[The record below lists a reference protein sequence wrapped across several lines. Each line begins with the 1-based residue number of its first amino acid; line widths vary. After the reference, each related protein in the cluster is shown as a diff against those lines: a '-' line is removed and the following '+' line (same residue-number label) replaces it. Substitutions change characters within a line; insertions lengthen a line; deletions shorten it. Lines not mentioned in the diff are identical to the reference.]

1 MRLDIPAAEHTSQKG
16 NSMSKRT
23 VRIGIDVGGTFTDA
37 VVVDNETYEVIAK
50 EKVPT
55 THHAAQ
61 GVAAGIVQAI
71 DKVLTN
77 NGISPDD
84 VVFIAHGTTQATNAL
99 LEGDVAKVGIIGMGK
114 GAGAGRAGSETT
126 VGNIELAPGKYL
138 ETEHEL
144 IESGSLTD
152 EAIETAVNALR
163 DRGCE
168 VIVASESYSVD
179 DPTNEQRVV
188 AKANEMGMVATGG
201 YEISQLYG
209 LSART
214 RTAAVNAALIPKMME
229 TANMTEGA
237 VKDSGI
243 KKPLMIMRCDGGVMS
258 IDEVRKRPILTMLS
272 GLAAGV
278 AGALMYEKIT
288 DGIFLE
294 AGGTSTDISAIKD
307 GKVMIKN
314 ATVGGHK
321 LYLTSLDVRTLGI
334 AGGSMIVVENGKIAD
349 VGPRSAHIADKAY
362 EVFTPAEDICEPTV
376 ELIAPREDDQANYA
390 VVSCANGESYALTLC
405 GAANILGYVLEG
417 DYAHG
422 NVDAAR
428 KAWQALADKIGG
440 TVESL
445 CEQAM
450 DIAMDK
456 VAEIVRGLVSDY
468 GLNPN
473 LIYLVGGGGS
483 ASVVAPALG
492 KKMGIRHRIAKN
504 APYISTIG
512 VSLALVREQIE
523 RNVAN
528 PTDEDIRKIRHDV
541 MEVIT
546 RAGAD
551 AATVDIAIE
560 IDAQKNILRATA
572 TGATEL
578 RTKDRNSQA
587 KTDDE
592 LAAIVAE
599 ACGVEPG
606 AVEKVASEGR
616 WHAYQATR
624 VKKALFGLVKS
635 KKTVTR
641 IADEE
646 GVIRLQ
652 KDDARIGVFTKG
664 ELSSGFS
671 DFVDSMTLYSDAGAT
686 LPKTYLFFGQKMSD
700 LSGVLN
706 KEQLLSLAEME
717 LEFAGDDQPIIVV
730 AARD

>member
-1 MRLDIPAAEHTSQKG
+1 
-16 NSMSKRT
+16 MSKRT

-152 EAIETAVNALR
+152 EAIETAVNALC

-405 GAANILGYVLEG
+405 GAANILGYVPEG

-456 VAEIVRGLVSDY
+456 VVEIVRGLVSDY
-468 GLNPN
+468 ELNPN

-592 LAAIVAE
+592 IAAIVAE

>member
-1 MRLDIPAAEHTSQKG
+1 
-16 NSMSKRT
+16 MSKRT

-188 AKANEMGMVATGG
+188 AKANEMGMVAPGG

-405 GAANILGYVLEG
+405 GAANILGYVPEG